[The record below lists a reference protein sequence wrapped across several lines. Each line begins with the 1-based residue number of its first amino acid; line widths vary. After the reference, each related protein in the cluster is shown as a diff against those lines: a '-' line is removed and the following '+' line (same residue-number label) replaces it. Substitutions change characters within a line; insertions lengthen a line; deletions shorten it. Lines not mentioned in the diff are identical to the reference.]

1 MRLNQNIPSLNIYK
15 NYKRNLKLQSASLE
29 KISTGNKINK
39 AKDDPNKLGM
49 SEGLRMQIRGIQS
62 AEKNLQDG
70 SSMMQSVEG
79 SLSSITE
86 MLLRMKELVIQG
98 SNGTNSDAD
107 LQTIQAEIVQI
118 KENIDFT
125 ANTSDFNGVNLLHNE
140 NVDNNNYPGYKTHMV
155 GANSGEELQVPLFN
169 ISINILK
176 DKDGNNVKSI
186 DVTDRD
192 KVNKNISAV
201 DSAISIVNDVRSKY
215 GAIQSRME
223 TSYENLIST
232 SSTLQKSESKVRDAD
247 IALEMVEYSRTSVL
261 HNSALSILNQSNN
274 FPQDVLRILERIK

>member
-1 MRLNQNIPSLNIYK
+1 MRLNQNIASLNIYK

-169 ISINILK
+169 ISTNILK
-176 DKDGNNVKSI
+176 DKDGNNVKNI

-192 KVNKNISAV
+192 KVNKNISAI

>member
-1 MRLNQNIPSLNIYK
+1 MRLNQNIASLNIYK

-70 SSMMQSVEG
+70 VSMMQSVEG

-86 MLLRMKELVIQG
+86 MLLRMKELVVQG
-98 SNGTNSDAD
+98 SNGTNSEDD
-107 LQTIQAEIVQI
+107 LKTIQAEIIQI

-140 NVDNNNYPGYKTHMV
+140 NVDNNNYPGYKAHMV

-169 ISINILK
+169 ISTNILK

-192 KVNKNISAV
+192 KVNKNISAI

>member
-15 NYKRNLKLQSASLE
+15 NYKRNLKLQSSALE

-39 AKDDPNKLGM
+39 AKDNPNKLGV

-70 SSMMQSVEG
+70 VSMMQSVEG

-86 MLLRMKELVIQG
+86 MLLRMKELVVQG
-98 SNGTNSDAD
+98 SNGTNSEDD
-107 LQTIQAEIVQI
+107 LKTIQAEIIQI

-155 GANSGEELQVPLFN
+155 GANASEELQVPLFN
-169 ISINILK
+169 ISTNILK
-176 DKDGNNVKSI
+176 DKDGNNVKNI

-192 KVNKNISAV
+192 KVNKNISAIE
-201 DSAISIVNDVRSKY
+201 SAISIVNDVRSKY